1 MIREV
6 QYYISHFIALDSC
19 RPVQTTHENINTRSP
34 LIVMQW
40 IKMLQ
45 NHPDKTYVQFI
56 VKGIQWGCRMGFD
69 CCCSYYPATT
79 NLLSQSPCVIYKHLS
94 KELSLNRMHCYPLGS
109 EPKGTQISPIG
120 ATRIT

>member
-19 RPVQTTHENINTRSP
+19 GPVQTTHENINTGSP

-45 NHPDKTYVQFI
+45 NHPVKTYVQFYS
-56 VKGIQWGCRMGFD
+56 KGYTAGM
-69 CCCSYYPATT
+69 
-79 NLLSQSPCVIYKHLS
+79 
-94 KELSLNRMHCYPLGS
+94 
-109 EPKGTQISPIG
+109 
-120 ATRIT
+120 